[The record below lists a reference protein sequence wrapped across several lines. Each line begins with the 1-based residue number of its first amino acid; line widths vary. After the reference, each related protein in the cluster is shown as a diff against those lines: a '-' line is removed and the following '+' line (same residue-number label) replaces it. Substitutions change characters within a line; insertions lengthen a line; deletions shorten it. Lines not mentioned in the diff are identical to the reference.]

1 MDSSALMAFRRIG
14 QIAEEKAFRVYV
26 AAADG
31 QLRELFDRARIWR
44 EDRFIAAESAD
55 RALQAA
61 EDRLVAA
68 STRGISQQKFA
79 DALAVLAPAPISEE
93 RLAAYIEHIE
103 LEPNEMLM
111 RLGDPAEAIFFVE
124 SGHVTAEL
132 EREGASPVRLQTS
145 APGALIGEI
154 AVLRDGVRTA
164 SVRAENACRLA
175 RLSKAALARME
186 KDDPQLATLIQRLII
201 TQLADKLANTTRIVD
216 VGLH

>member
-1 MDSSALMAFRRIG
+1 MPERAVEPPGDRDEIRRRPVG
-14 QIAEEKAFRVYV
+14 QQHRELVASDPGEPV
-26 AAADG
+26 AAA
-31 QLRELFDRARIWR
+31 QLLPRRVSGRA
-44 EDRFIAAESAD
+44 APSYESD
-55 RALQAA
+55 EPQA
-61 EDRLVAA
+61 
-68 STRGISQQKFA
+68 
-79 DALAVLAPAPISEE
+79 P
-93 RLAAYIEHIE
+93 H
-103 LEPNEMLM
+103 
-111 RLGDPAEAIFFVE
+111 
-124 SGHVTAEL
+124 
-132 EREGASPVRLQTS
+132 